1 MRQNA
6 SGITL
11 ASTSHTIVSLNNRR
25 IFATRSSETSI
36 TSDIIPRRLKICS
49 VLFFDPYV
57 ELFMRGYIE
66 QSTTGLTPVSSP
78 AGRQRRWGTKTK
90 SSKDSSNLPPKTQ
103 TPPFLRQHKIEIQR
117 YYSKFQGNTRG
128 N

>member
-36 TSDIIPRRLKICS
+36 TSDIIPRRLKIRS
-49 VLFFDPYV
+49 VLFFDQHV
-57 ELFMRGYIE
+57 ELIMRGYIE
-66 QSTTGLTPVSSP
+66 ERFGSAGERVGVEAPGSP
-78 AGRQRRWGTKTK
+78 ALSLTRLRWAPHPARR
-90 SSKDSSNLPPKTQ
+90 SA
-103 TPPFLRQHKIEIQR
+103 
-117 YYSKFQGNTRG
+117 TRRP
-128 N
+128 

>member
-49 VLFFDPYV
+49 ALFFDHHV
-57 ELFMRGYIE
+57 ELIMRAYIASRKGRYFRWL
-66 QSTTGLTPVSSP
+66 QSASEPEEPRLDRV
-78 AGRQRRWGTKTK
+78 QRLCCWQPSER
-90 SSKDSSNLPPKTQ
+90 
-103 TPPFLRQHKIEIQR
+103 
-117 YYSKFQGNTRG
+117 
-128 N
+128 

>member
-49 VLFFDPYV
+49 ALFFDHHV
-57 ELFMRGYIE
+57 ELIMRAYIVPLQKDAVRATIRQLSPRRDRKVPDQTE
-66 QSTTGLTPVSSP
+66 RQSPPVMRSAVS
-78 AGRQRRWGTKTK
+78 RK
-90 SSKDSSNLPPKTQ
+90 S
-103 TPPFLRQHKIEIQR
+103 
-117 YYSKFQGNTRG
+117 
-128 N
+128 